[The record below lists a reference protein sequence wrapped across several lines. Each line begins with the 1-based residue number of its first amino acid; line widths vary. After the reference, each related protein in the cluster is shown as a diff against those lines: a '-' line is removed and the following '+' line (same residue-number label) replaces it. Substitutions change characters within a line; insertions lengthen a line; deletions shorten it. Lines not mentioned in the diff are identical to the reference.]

1 MPCYRIRFM
10 NEFARNHRLLRVCQR
25 TIVIRSAE
33 SPDEAIEAAKSRFA
47 GLEGIRDW
55 RIHASMIEIEPLER
69 AGLAHESHV
78 LGLVTERYLLEACL
92 PRRPTLKPGAI
103 DRISHGDHGADSL
116 RTFGVGAAREMSGIR
131 VIGHQSGL
139 QHR

>member
-1 MPCYRIRFM
+1 MPCYRIRFI

-55 RIHASMIEIEPLER
+55 RIHASMIEIEPLDAVPPPEMVGSR
-69 AGLAHESHV
+69 
-78 LGLVTERYLLEACL
+78 T
-92 PRRPTLKPGAI
+92 RPT
-103 DRISHGDHGADSL
+103 
-116 RTFGVGAAREMSGIR
+116 AAA
-131 VIGHQSGL
+131 
-139 QHR
+139 HRSAR